1 MKVLPWVAVIGLC
14 LVASAPL
21 SAEDAV
27 PEIRIDFGP
36 ARGYQPADGVAPA
49 YLFTMTGLVPAS
61 EPERPASVS
70 AQLLVKPGHTRR
82 ESREYGHLRIEG
94 DVKVDEQGILMY
106 RVALFRDG
114 SRIAA
119 VSSSVSWIHPNGPVP
134 R

>member
-1 MKVLPWVAVIGLC
+1 MKVLQWFAVIGLC
-14 LVASAPL
+14 LAASAPL

-27 PEIRIDFGP
+27 PEIRIHFGP

-49 YLFTMTGLVPAS
+49 YLFTMTGVVPTS
-61 EPERPASVS
+61 EPEPPAIVS

-94 DVKVDEQGILMY
+94 DVKVDERGILMY

-119 VSSSVSWIHPNGPVP
+119 ASSSVSWVYPSGPVP